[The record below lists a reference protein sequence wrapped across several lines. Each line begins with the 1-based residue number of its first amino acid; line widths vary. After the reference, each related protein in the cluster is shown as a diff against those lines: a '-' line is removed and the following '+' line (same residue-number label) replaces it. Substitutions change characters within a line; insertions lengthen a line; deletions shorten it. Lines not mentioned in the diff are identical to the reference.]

1 VKHIKYFNESAI
13 CIVKARIFLEYDI
26 KGIVNALKFAHQART
41 LHCTEPEWIFT
52 WLIAKGKVRRSNEL
66 YKMPGDDEM
75 EAAEIFCSIKSHPK
89 FLMKASQLYKEAGQ
103 VYKLKNNYKESK
115 KFFKLSSDIAK

>member
-1 VKHIKYFNESAI
+1 M
-13 CIVKARIFLEYDI
+13 EYDK
-26 KGIVNALKFAHQART
+26 KGIVIALKFADQART
-41 LHCTEPEWIFT
+41 LHSTEPEWIFT
-52 WLIAKGKVRRSNEL
+52 WLIAKEKVRRSNEL

-75 EAAEIFCSIKSHPK
+75 KVAEIFCSIKSHPK

-103 VYKLKNNYKESK
+103 VNKLKNNHKESA